1 MPRQHLAPRP
11 AAQTAAARQHGC
23 SRRQVVA
30 AAIKPV
36 EAFDAP
42 FELDEKQQAI
52 IDELLYSE
60 MFCAQVARECKL
72 PEGTVLEFTGE
83 LFQPI
88 PWTVT
93 TKKGMPAALEK
104 KYHGKEEY
112 TFINVPP
119 VFMFQAKIFS
129 PPRLCA
135 IYKRK

>member
-60 MFCAQVARECKL
+60 MFCAQVGER
-72 PEGTVLEFTGE
+72 VL
-83 LFQPI
+83 
-88 PWTVT
+88 
-93 TKKGMPAALEK
+93 
-104 KYHGKEEY
+104 
-112 TFINVPP
+112 PP
-119 VFMFQAKIFS
+119 VFPACSIVSQAGWG
-129 PPRLCA
+129 
-135 IYKRK
+135 YQ